1 MKPVDEQ
8 PSTCI
13 DFDTENDNEYSY
25 FKVCDHV
32 RIPNIKIVLERLSS
46 KLVRRSVC
54 N

>member
-32 RIPNIKIVLERLSS
+32 RIPKYKNSFGKVIF
-46 KLVRRSVC
+46 
-54 N
+54 